1 MSRATSWKVLM
12 NTANIFNVLAIAAF
26 SAAMACQIMF
36 LVDSVFTPPPPPPP
50 PPPPRGLWS
59 YLRMMPQ

>member
-1 MSRATSWKVLM
+1 M
-12 NTANIFNVLAIAAF
+12 NTANILNVLAIAAF

-36 LVDSVFTPPPPPPP
+36 LVDSVFAPPPPPP

>member
-1 MSRATSWKVLM
+1 M
-12 NTANIFNVLAIAAF
+12 ANIFNVLAIAAF